1 MENELAQLYKV
12 NKLYRETAENELLLK
27 EQISSL
33 QESLRR
39 CKEERQVIPN
49 LEVIF
54 PTVFLYLPS
63 RLPDFESNGILANF
77 KSIFFYLKP
86 ISEDF

>member
-1 MENELAQLYKV
+1 MEIELAQLHKV

-49 LEVIF
+49 LEVMLLLI
-54 PTVFLYLPS
+54 TKMVL
-63 RLPDFESNGILANF
+63 DF
-77 KSIFFYLKP
+77 
-86 ISEDF
+86 

>member
-1 MENELAQLYKV
+1 MEIELAQLHKV

-49 LEVIF
+49 LEVMILLI
-54 PTVFLYLPS
+54 TKMVL
-63 RLPDFESNGILANF
+63 DF
-77 KSIFFYLKP
+77 
-86 ISEDF
+86 